1 MKWLVVVCMQKAHAM
16 YELVLNDLL
25 ISTHTATYIVHTCTH
40 ICANVHTHSRLHMST
55 YTHPHTVRH
64 THSHR
69 YYNTVYNCIYSI
81 VYCVYIVYIATIK
94 LHVLIFCHVCYKHTV
109 NCSLRRLQF
118 WNHSELCTVLF
129 PKIPWYSMKLKALY
143 CTKNC
148 SMFITFLF
156 HLQALTGV
164 NVQITTALSPGHVL
178 GSLMPSPYLPTH
190 HVLYYCAI
198 VEHGTWWSYVCII
211 GKVLES
217 LYTLYHI
224 NPFIRQ

>member
-1 MKWLVVVCMQKAHAM
+1 MQM
-16 YELVLNDLL
+16 YTPIHGCTCPHTHILTQLD
-25 ISTHTATYIVHTCTH
+25 THTHTDTTILYIIVYTVLYIV
-40 ICANVHTHSRLHMST
+40 
-55 YTHPHTVRH
+55 
-64 THSHR
+64 
-69 YYNTVYNCIYSI
+69 CIF
-81 VYCVYIVYIATIK
+81 VYIATIK

-178 GSLMPSPYLPTH
+178 GSLMPNPYLPTH

-198 VEHGTWWSYVCII
+198 VEHRAWWSYVHII

-224 NPFIRQ
+224 NSFICQ